1 MTTKTKTKVK
11 AEPIVIDHAPVAQ
24 LPAPVGHNNPPASV
38 SMASE
43 QIVALMRIALTSP
56 KLDVKKMR
64 EINDMQMEAMRFQAE
79 ICFNHA
85 MADCQA
91 EIPHVHANCENKHTH
106 SKYAN
111 LEAIDTI
118 IRPIVT
124 KRFGFS
130 LSFDT
135 EQVSERFVKVI
146 CCVRHREG
154 HKVYHQMTG
163 ELDDGGFKGTANKTG
178 IQAAGSSTS
187 YLQRYLIKLI
197 FNVIIIGEDND
208 GNKNK
213 GDKKADAF
221 HEAVQGEQQPEEEKP
236 WDGKHIMIQGKRRD
250 ITATGAGDIPDALT
264 FLKEKLQKAQKQ
276 ATRIAVIN
284 ENLAFIK
291 ALAGAG
297 LEEDIKALH
306 ALADGGQV

>member
-1 MTTKTKTKVK
+1 MTAKTKTKAK
-11 AEPIVIDHAPVAQ
+11 AGPIIIEQAPIAQ

-38 SMASE
+38 STASE

-56 KLDVKKMR
+56 KLDVRKMR

-79 ICFNHA
+79 ICYNHA
-85 MADCQA
+85 LADCQA
-91 EIPHVHANCENKHTH
+91 EIPHVHVNCENKHTK

-124 KRFGFS
+124 KKYGFS
-130 LSFDT
+130 LSFTTD
-135 EQVSERFVKVI
+135 QVSERMIKVT

-154 HKVYHQMTG
+154 HKEYHTMTG

-213 GDKKADAF
+213 GDKKPDAF
-221 HEAVQGEQQPEEEKP
+221 HEAVQGDQEEKP

-250 ITATGAGDIPDALT
+250 ITTTGAGDIPDALA

-291 ALAGAG
+291 ALAAAG
-297 LEEDIKALH
+297 LEPDIQALH